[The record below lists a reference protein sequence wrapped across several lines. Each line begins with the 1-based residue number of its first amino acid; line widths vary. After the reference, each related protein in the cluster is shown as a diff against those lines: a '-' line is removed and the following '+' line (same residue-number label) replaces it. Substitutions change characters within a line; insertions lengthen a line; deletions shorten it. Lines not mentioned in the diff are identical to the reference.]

1 MSKEETVQKVKI
13 TIKESFPSSLLHKYL
28 EDDKNGMNLESQ
40 NLAFI
45 RVVIGMHGQEINA
58 VLTDD
63 MQFAV
68 IHPSADFPVMVDY
81 CFVEM
86 DNVKPQGSC
95 YVAHKMYRMSDNNDQ
110 VGIYVEMKFDAVKG
124 VRYILLN
131 TSMERIEG
139 SLMTELTDDELDAFK
154 FGERLEYYKD

>member
-1 MSKEETVQKVKI
+1 MSEQKVKI
-13 TIKESFPSSLLHKYL
+13 TIKDEYAVSLLYKYL
-28 EDDKNGMNLESQ
+28 EDDKGALNLCEQ
-40 NLAFI
+40 NQAFLQ
-45 RVVIGMHGQEINA
+45 VVIGGHGKEINA

-68 IHPSADFPVMVDY
+68 TTMYSDVPVMVDY

-95 YVAHKMYRMSDNNDQ
+95 YIEHKMYRMSDNKDQ
-110 VGIYVEMKFDAVKG
+110 VGVYVEMKFDSEKG
-124 VRYILLN
+124 VRYVLLN

-139 SLMTELTDDELDAFK
+139 SIMTELTDDELDMFK
-154 FGERLEYYKD
+154 FGSRQEYYPKKD

>member
-13 TIKESFPSSLLHKYL
+13 TIKDDYAVSLLYKYL
-28 EDDKNGMNLESQ
+28 EDDKGALNLCEQ
-40 NLAFI
+40 NQAFLQ
-45 RVVIGMHGQEINA
+45 VVIGGHGKEINA

-63 MQFAV
+63 MRFAV
-68 IHPSADFPVMVDY
+68 TTMYSDIPVMVDY
-81 CFVEM
+81 IFVEM

-95 YVAHKMYRMSDNNDQ
+95 FVPHKMYRMSDNNDQ
-110 VGIYVEMKFDAVKG
+110 VGIYIEMKFDASKG
-124 VRYILLN
+124 VRYVLLN

-139 SLMTELTDDELDAFK
+139 SLMTELTDDELDKFK